1 MLYQTAGAREY
12 AKQSLEKKLRSAV
25 CAYLEDCELS
35 HELTPALKKILK
47 LEFRQR
53 KLEAHRIEVIFNEMF
68 EGKDKTS
75 YEYEEKNEDDIIV
88 ISEG

>member
-12 AKQSLEKKLRSAV
+12 AKQSLEKSLRAAV

-53 KLEAHRIEVIFNEMF
+53 KLEAHRIKVIFNEMF
-68 EGKDKTS
+68 ESKDKTS
-75 YEYEEKNEDDIIV
+75 YEYEENNEDDIVV

>member
-12 AKQSLEKKLRSAV
+12 AKQSLEKRLRSAV

-53 KLEAHRIEVIFNEMF
+53 KLEAHRIEVIFNELF
-68 EGKDKTS
+68 DSEDETN
-75 YEYEEKNEDDIIV
+75 YEYEDKPEDGIV
-88 ISEG
+88 VILEG

>member
-1 MLYQTAGAREY
+1 MLYQTAGEREY
-12 AKQSLEKKLRSAV
+12 AKQRLERNLQTAV

-35 HELTPALKKILK
+35 HELTNALKKILK

-53 KLEAHRIEVIFNEMF
+53 KLEAHRIELIFNEMF
-68 EGKDKTS
+68 ESKDETN
-75 YEYEEKNEDDIIV
+75 YEYEENNEDDIVV

>member
-53 KLEAHRIEVIFNEMF
+53 KLEAHRIEVIFNELF

-75 YEYEEKNEDDIIV
+75 YEYEEKNEDDIVV

>member
-1 MLYQTAGAREY
+1 MKR
-12 AKQSLEKKLRSAV
+12 KKFLFQQV
-25 CAYLEDCELS
+25 
-35 HELTPALKKILK
+35 LKKILK

-53 KLEAHRIEVIFNEMF
+53 KLEAHRIEVIFNELF

-75 YEYEEKNEDDIIV
+75 YEYEDKPEDDIVV

>member
-12 AKQSLEKKLRSAV
+12 AKQILEKSLRSAV

-68 EGKDKTS
+68 ESKDKTS
-75 YEYEEKNEDDIIV
+75 YEYEEKPEDDIVV